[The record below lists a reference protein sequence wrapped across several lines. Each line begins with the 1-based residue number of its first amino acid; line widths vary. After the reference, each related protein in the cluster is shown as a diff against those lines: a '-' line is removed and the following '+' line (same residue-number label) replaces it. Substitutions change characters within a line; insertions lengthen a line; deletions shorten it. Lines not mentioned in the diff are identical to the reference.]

1 MEFTAATDSCF
12 AAQIHQ
18 MFYFCYFV
26 AGLSPL
32 IHSVAKTRER
42 KRLCILSVVWF
53 GGGSPPT
60 PPVLLLVLLLASQQ
74 HPEFPM
80 ERRDSA
86 VAGTVQGNNENS
98 PCPKGLLNLF

>member
-12 AAQIHQ
+12 TAQIHQ
-18 MFYFCYFV
+18 IFYFCYFV

-53 GGGSPPT
+53 GGVFS

-74 HPEFPM
+74 RPEVPM